1 VTVSSVLQLHGAAF
15 QYAGRPTAV
24 GPFDLAVRPGE
35 LHLVSGPS
43 GCGKSTLARLACGL
57 IPHLYRGQVRGRALL
72 AGRPIGDLPLWQIAA
87 RVGFVG
93 QNPAAQVLAA
103 SARGEIAFGLDTLG
117 LSAADID
124 ARVQRT
130 VEEFDLLDLAD
141 RDPQTLS
148 GGEQQRLVLAAVA
161 ARHPEVVVL
170 DEPLSMLDTHA
181 AAAVVAQLDRLR
193 SRGTAIVACEH
204 RLDALAARRD
214 VRHTA
219 LPARPATD
227 GRVIDLP
234 ERVPAFRVVV
244 EQLAVTLGDRPVLCG
259 VDLDLAGGEVVGIV
273 GPNGAGKTTLLRALS
288 GLQPH
293 AGRIVRL
300 GSGMPHPPQL
310 GMCFQNPDRQFFNP
324 TVRQELCFGRA
335 TVDAA
340 HYRAVLDLLGLA
352 PYEHVPPLLL
362 SEGEKKRL
370 GLGVMLLAPGLAGV
384 CLDEPTLGQDERYRQ
399 HLGAVLERLAAAGFL
414 VVVASHDLAWLA
426 EWADR
431 LVVLDGGRVVADAS
445 LGNVG
450 PDADAWGRVSS
461 MAAMRA
467 EP

>member
-1 VTVSSVLQLHGAAF
+1 MQALLQLDSAAF
-15 QYAGRPTAV
+15 QYAGRPTSV
-24 GPFDLAVRPGE
+24 GPFDLAVQPGD
-35 LHLVSGPS
+35 LQLVSGPS
-43 GCGKSTLARLACGL
+43 GSGKSTLARLACGL
-57 IPHLYRGQVRGRALL
+57 IPHLYRGHVRGRTLL
-72 AGRPIGDLPLWQIAA
+72 GGRPMGDLPLWQIAG

-103 SARGEIAFGLDTLG
+103 SARGEIGFGLDTLG

-124 ARVQRT
+124 ARVQCM
-130 VEEFDLLDLAD
+130 VDEFDLTELAD

-170 DEPLSMLDTHA
+170 DEPLSMLDPHA

-193 SRGTAIVACEH
+193 RHGAAIVACEH
-204 RLDALAARRD
+204 RIDALAARPD
-214 VRHTA
+214 VRHTT
-219 LPARPATD
+219 LPARPAPD
-227 GRVIDLP
+227 VPVIDLP
-234 ERVPAFRVVV
+234 ARVSAFRVVV
-244 EQLAVTLGDRPVLCG
+244 EQLAVTLGGRPVLSG
-259 VDLDLAGGEVVGIV
+259 VDLDLAGGEVVGIA

-293 AGRIVRL
+293 TGRIVRL

-340 HYRAVLDLLGLA
+340 YYRAVLDLLGLT
-352 PYEHVPPLLL
+352 PYENVPPLLL

-370 GLGVMLLAPGLAGV
+370 GLGVMLLSPGLAGV
-384 CLDEPTLGQDERYRQ
+384 CLDEPTLGQDARHRK
-399 HLGAVLERLAAAGFL
+399 HLGGVVRGLANAGL
-414 VVVASHDLAWLA
+414 LCVVASHDLPWLG
-426 EWADR
+426 EWVDR
-431 LVVLDGGRVVADAS
+431 LVVLDGGRVVTDAPVAS
-445 LGNVG
+445 GRG
-450 PDADAWGRVSS
+450 PSSDAWDRMSAL
-461 MAAMRA
+461 AAPA
-467 EP
+467 GTV

>member
-1 VTVSSVLQLHGAAF
+1 MQPVLQLDGAAF
-15 QYAGRPTAV
+15 QYAGRSTSV

-43 GCGKSTLARLACGL
+43 GSGKSTLARLACGL
-57 IPHLYRGQVRGRALL
+57 IPHLYRGHVRGRTLF
-72 AGRPIGDLPLWQIAA
+72 AGRPIADLPLWQIAA
-87 RVGFVG
+87 RVGLVG

-124 ARVQRT
+124 ARVQCM
-130 VEEFDLLDLAD
+130 VDEFDLTELAD

-170 DEPLSMLDTHA
+170 DEPLSMLDPHS
-181 AAAVVAQLDRLR
+181 AAAVVGHLDRLR
-193 SRGTAIVACEH
+193 RRGTAILACEH
-204 RLDALAARRD
+204 RIDALAAQPD

-219 LPARPATD
+219 LPGRPAANVP
-227 GRVIDLP
+227 VIDLP
-234 ERVPAFRVVV
+234 ERVSAFRVVV

-340 HYRAVLDLLGLA
+340 HYRAVLGLLGLA
-352 PYEHVPPLLL
+352 AYENVPPLLL

-370 GLGVMLLAPGLAGV
+370 GLGVMLLSPGLAGV
-384 CLDEPTLGQDERYRQ
+384 CLDEPTLGQDARHRA
-399 HLGAVLERLAAAGFL
+399 HLGTVVRRLAAAGL
-414 VVVASHDLAWLA
+414 LCVVASHDLPWLGD
-426 EWADR
+426 WVDR
-431 LVVLDGGRVVADAS
+431 LVVLDGGRVVADAPVTS
-445 LGNVG
+445 RAALSE
-450 PDADAWGRVSS
+450 AWDRVNAR
-461 MAAMRA
+461 AAPA
-467 EP
+467 GEP

>member
-1 VTVSSVLQLHGAAF
+1 M
-15 QYAGRPTAV
+15 
-24 GPFDLAVRPGE
+24 
-35 LHLVSGPS
+35 
-43 GCGKSTLARLACGL
+43 
-57 IPHLYRGQVRGRALL
+57 RGRALL
-72 AGRPIGDLPLWQIAA
+72 AGRPIGDLPLWQLAA

-93 QNPAAQVLAA
+93 QNPAAQLLAA

-130 VEEFDLLDLAD
+130 LDEFDLVDLAE

-161 ARHPEVVVL
+161 ARHPQVLVL

-193 SRGTAIVACEH
+193 RRGTAVVVCEH

-219 LPARPATD
+219 LPAQPATAVP
-227 GRVIDLP
+227 VIDLP
-234 ERVPAFRVVV
+234 ERVPAFRLVV
-244 EQLAVTLGDRPVLCG
+244 EQLGGNARRPAGPVRRRPRLWRAVRWWV
-259 VDLDLAGGEVVGIV
+259 IV

-288 GLQPH
+288 RP
-293 AGRIVRL
+293 AAACRRIVRL

-335 TVDAA
+335 TVER
-340 HYRAVLDLLGLA
+340 RATA
-352 PYEHVPPLLL
+352 PCSTCWAWPPYENVPPLLL

-384 CLDEPTLGQDERYRQ
+384 CLDEPTLGQDERYR
-399 HLGAVLERLAAAGFL
+399 HYLGAVLERLAAAGFL
-414 VVVASHDLAWLA
+414 CVVASHDLPWLA

-445 LGNVG
+445 LDDVG
-450 PDADAWGRVSS
+450 RTRTR
-461 MAAMRA
+461 RA
-467 EP
+467 G

>member
-1 VTVSSVLQLHGAAF
+1 MSSVLQLDGAAF
-15 QYAGRPTAV
+15 QYAGRPTSV

-57 IPHLYRGQVRGRALL
+57 IPHLYRGHVRGRTLL

-117 LSAADID
+117 LSASDID

-130 VEEFDLLDLAD
+130 VEEFDLVDLAD

-193 SRGTAIVACEH
+193 HRGTAILACEH
-204 RLDALAARRD
+204 RIDALAAQSD
-214 VRHTA
+214 VHHTA

-227 GRVIDLP
+227 VPVLDLP
-234 ERVPAFRVVV
+234 THVPAFRVVV

-324 TVRQELCFGRA
+324 TVRQELCFGRT

-352 PYEHVPPLLL
+352 PYENVPPLLL

-384 CLDEPTLGQDERYRQ
+384 CLDEPTLGQDERYR
-399 HLGAVLERLAAAGFL
+399 HYLGAVLERLAAAGFL
-414 VVVASHDLAWLA
+414 CVVASHDLPWLA
-426 EWADR
+426 QWADR

-445 LGNVG
+445 LADVG
-450 PDADAWGRVSS
+450 PDADAWGRVSA
-461 MAAMRA
+461 MAAMR
-467 EP
+467 EVP